1 MLAYVIYNRYE
12 SERNAWFINEL
23 IKEFNTLGIDL
34 ILIIEEYFDIDVD
47 NKSLIYNQ
55 RIIDLP
61 KFVINR
67 TNNYIFSMKFE
78 SFGIRVFNNSKVSQ
92 ISNNKYLTYL
102 KMSAIGVPLLK
113 TQLLNKENL
122 NNIEQ
127 FPVVIKPISGKGGK
141 DVYLCNDKYELN
153 INANKIKDSDFIVQ
167 EFSNNPGKDLRVY
180 VIGNSIYKAILRVSK
195 DGFISN
201 YCLGNDAIIY
211 NLNDNETKLVNKI
224 IESDSFD
231 YVGIDF
237 LFHNDELVLN
247 EIEDSVGAR
256 MLYDKT
262 DLNVARDLAKYIC
275 SVL

>member
-1 MLAYVIYNRYE
+1 
-12 SERNAWFINEL
+12 
-23 IKEFNTLGIDL
+23 
-34 ILIIEEYFDIDVD
+34 
-47 NKSLIYNQ
+47 
-55 RIIDLP
+55 
-61 KFVINR
+61 
-67 TNNYIFSMKFE
+67 MKFE

-127 FPVVIKPISGKGGK
+127 FPVVIKPIGGKGGK

-180 VIGNSIYKAILRVSK
+180 VIGNSIYKAVLRVSK

-224 IESDSFD
+224 IESDNFD

-275 SVL
+275 SAL